1 MKLRETEQHS
11 HETEMHRTDHET
23 EIDDSKKSFHVYM
36 LLRNNLALCGTI
48 QQTTEQYIALYYRA
62 MRCAKSL
69 VIMSTGMSDKSSI
82 CASGVV

>member
-1 MKLRETEQHS
+1 MKLKCIELTMKLNLMTPNKR
-11 HETEMHRTDHET
+11 
-23 EIDDSKKSFHVYM
+23 FHVYM

-48 QQTTEQYIALYYRA
+48 QQTTEQYIALYYRT

-82 CASGVV
+82 CASGVL

>member
-1 MKLRETEQHS
+1 MKLRDTEQHS

-23 EIDDSKKSFHVYM
+23 ELDDSKKSFHVYM

-62 MRCAKSL
+62 MRCALWK
-69 VIMSTGMSDKSSI
+69 
-82 CASGVV
+82 A